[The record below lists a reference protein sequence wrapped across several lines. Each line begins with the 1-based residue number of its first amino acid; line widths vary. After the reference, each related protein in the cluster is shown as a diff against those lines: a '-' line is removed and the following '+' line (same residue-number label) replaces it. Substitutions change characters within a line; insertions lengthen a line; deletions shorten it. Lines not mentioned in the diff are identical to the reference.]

1 MADVKK
7 EYVLHCA
14 DICLETDVQ
23 ICVGIMALKLTTPR
37 HWIAI
42 IVELD
47 IKLSLRQL

>member
-7 EYVLHCA
+7 KYVLHCA
-14 DICLETDVQ
+14 DICLETDV
-23 ICVGIMALKLTTPR
+23 GIMALKLTTSR
-37 HWIAI
+37 HWSAI